1 MDSVDL
7 QALSCPDCGNG
18 FDFAPSRQL
27 NTSENS
33 RAYGI
38 LRCRCFEYPVV
49 DSVAIITKKQVGIL
63 AGHGFRAGE
72 LESNGTDVAEIV
84 RLVATGHG
92 LEALI
97 RCLAFTPR
105 LDILERLP
113 GWSMWHTGVVPALG
127 RKWIERRVA
136 KMLAGDRRRLAA
148 EDWFDHFFGKATA
161 TDPSLLPY
169 YRNRFALPRAL
180 AALAIL
186 RTIPASTKP
195 FLDLACGL
203 GPFGHYLTQRH
214 NATRVIGL
222 DFNFY
227 LAWGQKH
234 LIAPQGTFICADGN
248 RTLPFKDGALSGA
261 LCSDAFVYFH
271 DKGKVLGEL
280 ERCAPAKPLV
290 LTRVSNRTAFPK
302 DGEALSAS
310 EYVDLVPPGKA
321 RAFSEYALVRHYL
334 SRRNP
339 LAVEAT
345 DPTELYWDKWLTFV
359 VNGDKLE
366 GIPIDALDEWPH
378 ATGELTF
385 NPLFEQTRRP
395 DGTLLCRFEFPT
407 TWFAYQNGDMYG
419 YHGHNTTCSADV
431 EVRARADRSNA
442 EVRQLIDRFILI
454 GLPKRYL
461 RSQLPRSTDASPVV
475 ASVSHVP
482 VKA

>member
-113 GWSMWHTGVVPALG
+113 GWSMRHTGVVPALG

-280 ERCAPAKPLV
+280 ERLRARQAARTDPREQPDRLSQGWRGSECLGIRRSCAP
-290 LTRVSNRTAFPK
+290 
-302 DGEALSAS
+302 GQ
-310 EYVDLVPPGKA
+310 GKSIQ
-321 RAFSEYALVRHYL
+321 R
-334 SRRNP
+334 
-339 LAVEAT
+339 
-345 DPTELYWDKWLTFV
+345 
-359 VNGDKLE
+359 
-366 GIPIDALDEWPH
+366 
-378 ATGELTF
+378 
-385 NPLFEQTRRP
+385 
-395 DGTLLCRFEFPT
+395 
-407 TWFAYQNGDMYG
+407 
-419 YHGHNTTCSADV
+419 
-431 EVRARADRSNA
+431 VRARPPLSLPSESACRGSYRSYGA
-442 EVRQLIDRFILI
+442 LLGQVAHLRRQWR
-454 GLPKRYL
+454 
-461 RSQLPRSTDASPVV
+461 
-475 ASVSHVP
+475 
-482 VKA
+482 